1 MELSG
6 TLPGNGGNT
15 MRTVKFE
22 TEPFSCPSCAGE
34 IESVVSKKDGV
45 ETTQVMFNS
54 NNIKVAFDESLI
66 SVEDIALSITKLGY
80 PILAQKVLG

>member
-1 MELSG
+1 
-6 TLPGNGGNT
+6 

-54 NNIKVAFDESLI
+54 NKIKVAFDESRI
-66 SVEDIALSITKLGY
+66 SVDEIAKSITNLGY
-80 PILAQKVLG
+80 PILGQKVLS